1 MNTDSQMQNAKD
13 AKATQKTQKQILSLD
28 CTREIIGAA
37 VEVQRVLGVGLLESA
52 YAAALEIELG
62 HAGLSF
68 RREVPIYGRYK
79 SQDIGL
85 MYRADF
91 IVEDSVVLEIKA
103 LETTSEAHR
112 AQLLSYVK
120 VSGHPLGLLIN
131 FHTFPVA
138 PKGIHRVVNK
148 L

>member
-1 MNTDSQMQNAKD
+1 MIEEDLGHA
-13 AKATQKTQKQILSLD
+13 
-28 CTREIIGAA
+28 IIGAVMKVHSA
-37 VEVQRVLGVGLLESA
+37 VGPGLLESA

-79 SQDIGL
+79 SQDVGL
-85 MYRADF
+85 LYRADF
-91 IVEDSVVLEIKA
+91 IVENSVVLEIKA

-138 PKGIHRVVNK
+138 PNGIHRVVNK